1 MKQAEIASMVADRDV
16 LFLELRRLWPRD
28 AEGPGGSG
36 TGHRPHPINSRL
48 GSTLLAPL
56 SPPPPIFGL
65 IGVPMPTSTAAKG
78 STRAPTCRDL
88 PPSVGCPPFQAGGK
102 QTARGTPGGLW
113 GGADP
118 GSRHPHLFSFEP
130 CGANLQGRAMGSRPP
145 CDRAPR
151 RGAGGGGASPG
162 PCPLPPAAGRAS
174 FFCVVVVAPPGPPLS
189 PPCRGTRRS
198 SRRFLA
204 AMKCTKWKFNRPVVC
219 VVEISGSCFGI
230 FYDTFVYVGE
240 A

>member
-1 MKQAEIASMVADRDV
+1 MVADRDM
-16 LFLELRRLWPRD
+16 LFLELRRLWTRD

-48 GSTLLAPL
+48 GTTLLAPF
-56 SPPPPIFGL
+56 SPPPIFGL
-65 IGVPMPTSTAAKG
+65 IGVPMPISTAAKG
-78 STRAPTCRDL
+78 PNL
-88 PPSVGCPPFQAGGK
+88 PGPPPLRGLLTLPGRGKADSPGQAGGGL
-102 QTARGTPGGLW
+102 RGGGRF
-113 GGADP
+113 DP
-118 GSRHPHLFSFEP
+118 GSRHPHLFPFEP

-145 CDRAPR
+145 CDRTPR

-174 FFCVVVVAPPGPPLS
+174 FCCVVVVVPPPRPSPS